1 MSMEG
6 TTILVIV
13 KSADARASYEEALAK
28 TGVAYDVAA
37 SFTDVARMTME
48 KPYSGLLIDILTLIR
63 ASKEEKAIA
72 YDCINCYPSLRVK
85 WDARRKMM
93 NLTPLEQAF
102 SVDTQAT
109 LSFFVEGRCKTFTA
123 RCMRRHP
130 RKERVI
136 NLLLSRSSDAPEARC
151 LKTFTV
157 NVSEGGAFVH
167 SADPF
172 AIGERVWCRFLEMA
186 EEPIEAEVR
195 WQLEWGGWRGITGAG
210 VMFRFSSPEQAL
222 AVKKMANL

>member
-1 MSMEG
+1 MEE
-6 TTILVIV
+6 TTVLVIV
-13 KSADARASYEEALAK
+13 KSADARAAYEEALAR
-28 TGVAYDVAA
+28 TGVAFEVAT
-37 SFTDVARMTME
+37 SFSEVAQMTVE
-48 KPYSGLLIDILTLIR
+48 KPYSGLLIDLLTLIR

-85 WDARRKMM
+85 WDARRKTL

-102 SVDTQAT
+102 SADTQAT
-109 LSFFVEGRCKTFTA
+109 LSFFIEGRCKTFHA
-123 RCMRRHP
+123 RCMRRHV

-136 NLLLSRSSDAPEARC
+136 NLLLSRSSDAGEAQC

-167 SADPF
+167 SAEPF
-172 AIGERVWCRFLEMA
+172 AIGERVWLRFLEMP

-195 WQLEWGGWRGITGAG
+195 WQLEWGGWRGICG
-210 VMFRFSSPEQAL
+210 VGLMFRFQSPEQAL